1 LKNLTKL
8 IYLLLLLA
16 LTGCQTDS
24 TITLQKII
32 VEDQAFTLSANS
44 PEGTKVGQVVVSQ
57 PTTTPLRFQLVA
69 GSYSYA
75 FILNDSTGELFVL
88 NTKALLSIP
97 VGAVELD
104 VLVSS
109 CDTQFVYGE
118 IARLKINIIDLP
130 EYATIRLYATS
141 GALVN
146 SGNPTVNFSP
156 SELLYINSWTVGL
169 QPMAQRSYL
178 QFNLDT
184 LPLAAEIESATLK
197 LFNPNDGNID
207 HTHQCHDCTNPFYIR
222 RVLSAWK
229 SSFLTW
235 STQPGYTTNDQ
246 TIAPASMNS
255 NQNYSVNVTEAV
267 KTMVANRELNYGFV
281 LMLTEEEP
289 YRRLCFCSVNHP
301 NSELRPMLEITLL
314 H

>member
-1 LKNLTKL
+1 
-8 IYLLLLLA
+8 LLLA

-24 TITLQKII
+24 TTTWQRII
-32 VEDQAFTLSANS
+32 VEDQAFTLSAKS
-44 PEGTKVGQVVVSQ
+44 PEGTKVGQIVVSQ
-57 PTTTPLRFQLVA
+57 PIINPLRFQLVA

-75 FILNDSTGELFVL
+75 FILNDSTGELFL
-88 NTKALLSIP
+88 HDTKALLSMP
-97 VGAVELD
+97 VGAIELD

-109 CDTQFVYGE
+109 YDTLVVYGE

-130 EYATIRLYATS
+130 EYATIRLDATS

-146 SGNPTVNFSP
+146 SSYPSLNFNTSDF
-156 SELLYINSWTVGL
+156 LFINSWTVGL

-184 LPLAAEIESATLK
+184 LSQDAEIESATLK
-197 LFNPNDGNID
+197 LFSPNDGDID
-207 HTHQCHDCTNPFYIR
+207 HTHLCHDCTNPFYIR
-222 RVLSAWK
+222 RVISAWK
-229 SSFLTW
+229 SSMITW

-246 TIAPASMNS
+246 AIAPASMNS
-255 NQNYSVNVTEAV
+255 NQDYSVNVTEAV
-267 KTMVANRELNYGFV
+267 KAMIANRELNYGFV

-301 NSELRPMLEITLL
+301 NSELRPMLEITFLY
-314 H
+314 